1 MVTPKE
7 LRDTLSSPSYKV
19 KQLMVQILKS
29 FTADEFI
36 ELVDNLLWI
45 SPRLELLL
53 ITHGEWIDK
62 KWYRETISFKVLQ
75 ILISLEFIN
84 FFHIFSLLGMV
95 NKF

>member
-1 MVTPKE
+1 MVIPKE

-36 ELVDNLLWI
+36 ELVDNL
-45 SPRLELLL
+45 
-53 ITHGEWIDK
+53 
-62 KWYRETISFKVLQ
+62 Q

-84 FFHIFSLLGMV
+84 LFHIFSLLGMV

>member
-36 ELVDNLLWI
+36 ELVDNL
-45 SPRLELLL
+45 
-53 ITHGEWIDK
+53 
-62 KWYRETISFKVLQ
+62 Q

-84 FFHIFSLLGMV
+84 LFHIFSLLGMV